1 MNGLRNVLELQKRQ
15 QNRYNALKKEM
26 LSKLTEKISHLSKH
40 GELRCIYTVQDYTF
54 GYSKYSVRE
63 MTNYLYITLVN
74 EGFCVVI
81 LAANKLF
88 ISWDINDINKIKV
101 EKQKKKE
108 DMNDLIPL
116 LNLKSI

>member
-1 MNGLRNVLELQKRQ
+1 MNGLKHVLESQKRQ
-15 QNRYNALKKEM
+15 QNRYNALKTEM
-26 LSKLTEKISHLSKH
+26 LTKLTEKISHLSKH
-40 GELRCIYTVQDYTF
+40 GELKCIYTIPRYTF
-54 GYSKYSVRE
+54 GYPRYDVNE
-63 MTNYLYITLVN
+63 MTNYLYICLVN
-74 EGFCVVI
+74 EGFCSLI
-81 LAANKLF
+81 LASNKLF

>member
-1 MNGLRNVLELQKRQ
+1 MDGLRTVLESQKRQ

-26 LSKLTEKISHLSKH
+26 LLKLTEKISHLSKH
-40 GELRCIYTVQDYTF
+40 GELKCIYTVQSYTF
-54 GYSKYSVRE
+54 GYPRYDVSE
-63 MTNYLYITLVN
+63 MTNYLYISLVN

-81 LAANKLF
+81 LATNKLF
-88 ISWDINDINKIKV
+88 ISWDINDINKLKV